1 MRTFLAIIVGLIGGF
16 ILGIALSS
24 VIGIIGMTIFNE
36 PVGIKY
42 LSYFT
47 AIICAIL
54 VPIIDQK
61 SRKNNE

>member
-1 MRTFLAIIVGLIGGF
+1 MRLFASIILGLIGGF

-24 VIGIIGMTIFNE
+24 VIGIISVTVFDE
-36 PVGIKY
+36 PFGIKY

-47 AIICAIL
+47 AVICAVA

-61 SRKNNE
+61 SLQNK